1 MSINTTITD
10 KKYKKLS
17 LQVSLTGLSFCVF
30 DTLNQKVLSVNE
42 VHFDT
47 FHKATKIEELFADAF
62 RDNPELKDSYDE
74 ILVIHN
80 NNLSTFVPEPLFD
93 ENFLGSYLQYN
104 TKVFDTDFFAFDEI
118 SNYQMNA
125 VYIPYVNINNFF
137 IDQFGS
143 FDYKHANSILVTK
156 ILDASKNNDDKKM
169 IVNFN
174 PGHFEIIVVQNQKLL
189 LFNSFD
195 YQTPEDFLYYLLFT
209 AEQLN
214 MNPENFKLELL
225 GTITEEDDFYQLAF
239 KYIRNVS
246 LFDVSNLQK
255 NNSFSTAQN
264 QKHFIL
270 FQSWESFQVNIKEDA
285 FFRPKD
291 FQFAP
296 QPICRK
302 KHYSMF
308 WTIISVLKAWKYWIY
323 LQEPEIS
330 VSNLLLV
337 AARPSLL
344 SMLILV
350 A

>member
-30 DTLNQKVLSVNE
+30 DTLNNKVLSVNE
-42 VHFDT
+42 VQFDT

-156 ILDASKNNDDKKM
+156 LLDASKNNDDKKM

-174 PGHFEIIVVQNQKLL
+174 PGHFEIVVVQNQKLL

-225 GTITEEDDFYQLAF
+225 GTIAEEDDFYQLAF

-255 NNSFSTAQN
+255 NNPFSTAQN

-285 FFRPKD
+285 FFRQKD
-291 FQFAP
+291 FPFAP

-308 WTIISVLKAWKYWIY
+308 WTTISVLKAWKYWIY
-323 LQEPEIS
+323 LPEPEIS
-330 VSNLLLV
+330 VSNLPLV
-337 AARPSLL
+337 AARQLL
-344 SMLILV
+344 P
-350 A
+350 

>member
-1 MSINTTITD
+1 MSINATITD

-30 DTLNQKVLSVNE
+30 DTLNNKILFVKE
-42 VHFDT
+42 VHFDS
-47 FHKATKIEELFADAF
+47 FHKARKIEELFADAF
-62 RDNPELKDSYDE
+62 NDNPELNDSYDE

-93 ENFLGSYLQYN
+93 EHFLGSYLQYN

-118 SNYQMNA
+118 PNYQLNA

-143 FDYKHANSILVTK
+143 FDYKHTNSVLVTK
-156 ILDASKNNDDKKM
+156 LLDVSKNNDDKKM

-174 PGHFEIIVVQNQKLL
+174 PGHFEIIVVQNQKLH

-225 GTITEEDDFYQLAF
+225 GTIVEEDDFYKMAF
-239 KYIRNVS
+239 QYIRNVS
-246 LFDVSNLQK
+246 FLDVSDLQK
-255 NNSFSTAQN
+255 NNTFSTAQN

-270 FQSWESFQVNIKEDA
+270 FQS
-285 FFRPKD
+285 
-291 FQFAP
+291 
-296 QPICRK
+296 
-302 KHYSMF
+302 
-308 WTIISVLKAWKYWIY
+308 
-323 LQEPEIS
+323 
-330 VSNLLLV
+330 
-337 AARPSLL
+337 
-344 SMLILV
+344 
-350 A
+350 